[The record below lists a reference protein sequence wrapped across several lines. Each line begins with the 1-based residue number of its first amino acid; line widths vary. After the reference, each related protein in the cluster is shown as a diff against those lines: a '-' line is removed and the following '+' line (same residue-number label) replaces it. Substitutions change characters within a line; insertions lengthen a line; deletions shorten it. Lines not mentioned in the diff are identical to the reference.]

1 MLRELSYARVGF
13 LGHTYPGMLDMY
25 SDFTMHHAQL
35 GAHVEVL
42 EMDDLHTRVQSATED
57 EIVAK
62 NAEIKDVF
70 DIAAPGKDKISQ
82 PVTDEAMRWS
92 ATVAVGLDKLV
103 ADFDLNGLTYYY
115 RGLNGNANEELGAT
129 LIIGNSRCV

>member
-1 MLRELSYARVGF
+1 MYKRQIEEWVQAAGVLRELSYARVGF

-62 NAEIKDVF
+62 IAEIKDCLLY
-70 DIAAPGKDKISQ
+70 
-82 PVTDEAMRWS
+82 T
-92 ATVAVGLDKLV
+92 
-103 ADFDLNGLTYYY
+103 
-115 RGLNGNANEELGAT
+115 
-129 LIIGNSRCV
+129 SRCV